1 MEVTGTS
8 FTRPAKSSKRGK
20 SLNETGRIQSEANA
34 AMKLKALLLFV
45 LAALL
50 PLSAPRSARAADVSF
65 DFFYEA
71 LLPHGEWIEVA
82 DYGFCWRPTEVDRD
96 WTPYSDG
103 YWTFTDAG
111 WTWVGYEEFAGIVYH
126 YGRWMNLES
135 EGWCWVPDYEWG
147 PAWVSWRKS
156 DDYVGWA
163 PLPPRAYWRP
173 EIGISTWVDTA
184 YDIGPAFYSFC
195 RVRDFGA
202 PVLRPVIINRSR
214 NLVIIRGTV
223 NITNITYNMH
233 GTVPVIFNGGPSY
246 TVISQRCERPIPA
259 LKLVIR
265 TQFDRADF
273 RGGAGRFSAN
283 ARTVGNQLLVNAP
296 LVAGPAQREFLREKA
311 KKKVAAD
318 KVLSGWAGVQD
329 GKERAELRQRFQR
342 ETKGITPY
350 TAPARAVL
358 AADLK
363 AVPLEGEA
371 SAVQPGF
378 GGKGT
383 RGSVLPTPPTAQ
395 PVLAGPAEPRLTE
408 PRGVERAERE
418 KGRGK
423 KDGATPPA
431 VVSGGPS
438 KPARPQVADN
448 PPVVDPARG
457 GDPQT
462 VGKSQPDR
470 KRREQETLPR
480 PAVIVP
486 PVAPVIGG
494 VPVDPAQN
502 PKPVVPAG
510 VLPPGERK
518 PAIPLADPAAGQAQV
533 EGGRQKREAERQ
545 RADQADAEK
554 ARDEQK
560 RLGQQRDAEALA
572 AAAREKQA
580 AEQATAAARER
591 ADLEKQ
597 SKDLEQRRAAQA
609 AADKVRAEQE
619 LAKRKLNVET
629 EAAAQRQKQ
638 ETEAAA
644 LAAGKQKEEARE
656 LQQTAQMERARQEA
670 ERLRLAREQ
679 EAAAAAALE
688 KQREDQ
694 RQAEAGK
701 QAEMKRQQAEAQAQ
715 ERLKQQQEQIAEQ
728 RRLMQVEQQKAA
740 QEAAKQQA
748 AARAREQQAERQA
761 EQQRAAQ
768 EAAKQQAAEQRLQ
781 LQIEQQRAAQEAAK
795 QQATEQ
801 RRALEAERQ
810 QAARQQQIEQQ
821 RAAQEA
827 TREQAAEQAR
837 EQQMEQQRAARE
849 AARQQAA
856 AEQRRQQQI
865 EQQKA
870 AQENARQQAGQQNRA
885 MEAQREQAARQQ
897 AEAQRAAQQ

>member
-1 MEVTGTS
+1 
-8 FTRPAKSSKRGK
+8 
-20 SLNETGRIQSEANA
+20 
-34 AMKLKALLLFV
+34 MKLKAPLLFV

-184 YDIGPAFYSFC
+184 CDIGPAFYSFC

-363 AVPLEGEA
+363 AVPLEGDA

-378 GGKGT
+378 GGKRT
-383 RGSVLPTPPTAQ
+383 RGSVLPTPPAAQ

-438 KPARPQVADN
+438 KSARPQVADN

-518 PAIPLADPAAGQAQV
+518 PAVPLADSAAGQAQV
-533 EGGRQKREAERQ
+533 EGGRQKLEAERQ

-560 RLGQQRDAEALA
+560 RLGQQRDAEALV

-597 SKDLEQRRAAQA
+597 SKDIEQRRAAQA

-638 ETEAAA
+638 EAEAAA
-644 LAAGKQKEEARE
+644 LAAGKQKEEAKE
-656 LQQTAQMERARQEA
+656 LQQAAQKERARQEA

-748 AARAREQQAERQA
+748 A
-761 EQQRAAQ
+761 
-768 EAAKQQAAEQRLQ
+768 EQRRQ
-781 LQIEQQRAAQEAAK
+781 FQIEQQRAAQEAAK
-795 QQATEQ
+795 QQAAEQ

-870 AQENARQQAGQQNRA
+870 AQENARQQAGQQHRA

-897 AEAQRAAQQ
+897 AEAQRAAQQQAAQEQRRGERGRERDKDKDR